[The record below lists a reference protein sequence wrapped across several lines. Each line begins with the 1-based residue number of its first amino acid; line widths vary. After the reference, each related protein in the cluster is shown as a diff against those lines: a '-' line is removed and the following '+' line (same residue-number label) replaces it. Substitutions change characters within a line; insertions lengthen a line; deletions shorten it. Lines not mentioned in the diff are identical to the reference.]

1 MAWLPLF
8 KYAAI
13 KIIPIISEIVQDTMA
28 AVFKSFAE
36 AGMDGCVKAYIQ
48 DMVFFQGRDCTY
60 GMPSV

>member
-28 AVFKSFAE
+28 AVSKSFAE

-48 DMVFFQGRDCTY
+48 DMVFFQG
-60 GMPSV
+60 